1 MEGKKK
7 RPTTG
12 VSVKTSYLGGSHSSN
27 SPVKLQLK
35 QRRVNQFKL
44 HTPAEHSPEVND
56 YNDKG
61 ISIMSFTESL
71 NANHHRSFEE
81 SKYYGSL
88 DDAKGAKPQS
98 KKGSLM

>member
-1 MEGKKK
+1 
-7 RPTTG
+7 
-12 VSVKTSYLGGSHSSN
+12 
-27 SPVKLQLK
+27 
-35 QRRVNQFKL
+35 
-44 HTPAEHSPEVND
+44 
-56 YNDKG
+56 
-61 ISIMSFTESL
+61 MSFTESL